1 MQLTLDKDSGI
12 VSEARQV
19 CSPNC
24 DERPE
29 DCSLDLIVIHSMAL
43 PPGEFGGPWI
53 DQLFCNCLDPNE
65 HQYFEAIHGLKVSS
79 HFLIRRDGHLVQY
92 VPIGQRAWH
101 AGKSSYL
108 GREACNDFSVGI
120 ELEGDEV
127 TAYTDE
133 QYAVLAELVD
143 KLQRAYPT
151 LAEASI
157 VGHSDI
163 APGRKTDPGDVFDWR
178 RLEGLLDG

>member
-29 DCSLDLIVIHSMAL
+29 GCSLDLIVIHSMAL

-65 HQYFEAIHGLKVSS
+65 HHYFEAIHGLKVSA

-92 VPIGQRAWH
+92 VPIDQRAWH
-101 AGKSSYL
+101 AGKSNYL
-108 GREACNDFSVGI
+108 GRKACNDFSVGI

-127 TAYTDE
+127 TAYTDG
-133 QYAVLAELVD
+133 QYAVLAELVN
-143 KLQRAYPT
+143 KLQTAYPT
-151 LAEASI
+151 LAEAPI

-178 RLEGLLDG
+178 RLEELLGG